1 MNNEYNH
8 LPGFE
13 EGEGDNY
20 NPLIGFNLN
29 GKNHE
34 AFLKKEPADI
44 SQIKYEWVIKN
55 LEDEGLN
62 QLENMLK
69 ENFGNPKDSEEAPF
83 YYFDGSRTNIIKS
96 QDYNADG
103 KRISYQSK
111 NLTDENAELM
121 AGDPQAIRI
130 SEYWGKPE
138 KDKMHA
144 SITIS
149 EQIEPEQTQPR
160 YLDSHEIIRR

>member
-1 MNNEYNH
+1 MTNEYNH

-20 NPLIGFNLN
+20 KPLIEFTLN
-29 GKNHE
+29 GNNHE

-55 LEDEGLN
+55 IENESLN

-83 YYFDGSRTNIIKS
+83 YYFDGRLMNIIKS
-96 QDYNADG
+96 QNYEING
-103 KRISYQSK
+103 KRISYQAK

-121 AGDPQAIRI
+121 PGEPQAIRI
-130 SEYWGKPE
+130 SEYWEKPE
-138 KDKMHA
+138 KGKMHA

-149 EQIEPEQTQPR
+149 EEIEPEQTKPK
-160 YLDSHEIIRR
+160 YLDSHELIRK